1 MQSDT
6 SMHMNST
13 ALESEVITMI
23 HTVVFGT
30 HSIEINSTDFCI
42 MKCKLE
48 GTSTARF
55 REKSLPG
62 QLCLGAEV
70 SWVVELPLRNPI
82 FHTYLLGNS
91 FYLHIPSRSYGLRQL
106 VNTMAQKYY

>member
-13 ALESEVITMI
+13 ALGSEVITVI

-55 REKSLPG
+55 TEKYLPG
-62 QLCLGAEV
+62 QLCLGAEA
-70 SWVVELPLRNPI
+70 SWVVELPLQNLP
-82 FHTYLLGNS
+82 YLPAGEFFLS
-91 FYLHIPSRSYGLRQL
+91 LSILDLMVLDS
-106 VNTMAQKYY
+106 